1 MSKENK
7 NHLYKKAGIYAV
19 TIILIAGA
27 FVPTASSCH
36 PGVKIEKTGP
46 IFGYVGDEITYFFEV
61 SNTGDMTLW
70 GIGIEDDQS
79 WCGVRSLNL
88 GPGYAVCGRRENFGA
103 TAR

>member
-7 NHLYKKAGIYAV
+7 NHLFKKAGIYAV

-46 IFGYVGDEITYFFEV
+46 IFGYVGEEITYFYNV
-61 SNTGDMTLW
+61 SNTGDMPLW
-70 GIGIEDDQS
+70 GIGISDDQ
-79 WCGVRSLNL
+79 VRKVYYVSGDDNT
-88 GPGYAVCGRRENFGA
+88 PWACIPDS
-103 TAR
+103 